1 MALLVLMP
9 RFFNAKVLFS
19 DYLLIFAKYNKQ
31 IQYKTMKRTF
41 ITIVF
46 ASVAISMSAQSAIK
60 PAIPRDAAIEKK
72 IEKTL
77 SKMTLDDKVGQM
89 LELNLDIM
97 GKMVPSDNKMIWQ
110 MNETMVDT
118 CIS

>member
-1 MALLVLMP
+1 MRRIIIAFV
-9 RFFNAKVLFS
+9 FGLF
-19 DYLLIFAKYNKQ
+19 
-31 IQYKTMKRTF
+31 
-41 ITIVF
+41 
-46 ASVAISMSAQSAIK
+46 AISMSAQSAIK

-97 GKMVPSDNKMIWQ
+97 GKMVPSDN
-110 MNETMVDT
+110 NLN
-118 CIS
+118 